1 MSYILDAL
9 RRAENERERE
19 RKGLPSLHSQ
29 LHEQAQAAEEGDT
42 SSTAEGGTGGYAW
55 KRLAWGLGLGLLLGG
70 TALWTWSRLDAAPTS
85 ASPTVAAASASAP
98 QPIPPAPLVVAAES
112 APAAPVQSL
121 PTASAPMLAP
131 MPAVLPD
138 PPKKAVQPVKPER
151 KPAQQP
157 PIQPGQLG
165 SSETAKPSGRDST
178 PPAGESRAIRS
189 LGQLPEGVRRELPPL
204 AVSGSMYSPQPSAR
218 MVVLDGQVAREGDE
232 LRPGLSI
239 ESIEPKSAILN
250 YRGER
255 FRLTF

>member
-29 LHEQAQAAEEGDT
+29 LHEQAQAAEESDT
-42 SSTAEGGTGGYAW
+42 SSPAEGGTGGHAW

-70 TALWTWSRLDAAPTS
+70 SAWWAWSRLGAAPTS
-85 ASPTVAAASASAP
+85 ASPTIAAASSSVP
-98 QPIPPAPLVVAAES
+98 QPMPPAPAVVAAEP
-112 APAAPVQSL
+112 APAAPVQSP
-121 PTASAPMLAP
+121 PTLVPL
-131 MPAVLPD
+131 PAVLPD
-138 PPKKAVQPVKPER
+138 PPKKVVQPVKPER

-165 SSETAKPSGRDST
+165 SSETTKLPGSDAT
-178 PPAGESRAIRS
+178 APAGQSRTIRS

-239 ESIEPKSAILN
+239 ETIEPKSAILN